1 MKLYDVVAERVST
14 YLLIIALQ
22 LSASVVFVDITWAT
36 AIVSRSVV
44 YVSIYFYGR
53 ILRTLFRC
61 ELEVVVLGCHR
72 KRHCAHEDRKK

>member
-22 LSASVVFVDITWAT
+22 LSASVVFVYVTWAT

-44 YVSIYFYGR
+44 YVSIYFTGASFE
-53 ILRTLFRC
+53 LFFG
-61 ELEVVVLGCHR
+61 V
-72 KRHCAHEDRKK
+72 K